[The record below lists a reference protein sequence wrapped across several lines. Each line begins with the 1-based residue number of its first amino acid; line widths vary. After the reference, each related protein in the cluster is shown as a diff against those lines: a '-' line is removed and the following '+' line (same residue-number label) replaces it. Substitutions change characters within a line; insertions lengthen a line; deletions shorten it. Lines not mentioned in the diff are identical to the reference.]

1 DVAADVQEAVPYV
14 CHFRNHLKNQRES
27 EGHPLLLSSGIAAD
41 RAAFA
46 DLRHASVSI
55 CYRKWFH
62 KCSINRILPLMKN
75 ICTEKLTIRQ
85 RKAFKM
91 TPFLN
96 LADNLGGA
104 YEFNLRVVADGV
116 I

>member
-1 DVAADVQEAVPYV
+1 MNLLIRLTEGTYTDFNRFDKP
-14 CHFRNHLKNQRES
+14 
-27 EGHPLLLSSGIAAD
+27 EGHPLLLSSGMAAD

-55 CYRKWFH
+55 CYRKCFH

-96 LADNLGGA
+96 LADNLGGV

>member
-1 DVAADVQEAVPYV
+1 
-14 CHFRNHLKNQRES
+14 
-27 EGHPLLLSSGIAAD
+27 
-41 RAAFA
+41 
-46 DLRHASVSI
+46 
-55 CYRKWFH
+55 
-62 KCSINRILPLMKN
+62 MKN